1 MAYSAVKKSRS
12 TRRVLSTRHRVEKAQ
27 ILKRIER
34 WAGGQ
39 SSAEDWYRS
48 FAIPAFGDRTA
59 EALVKSGEA
68 EAVRDYLDA
77 VATGTFQ

>member
-1 MAYSAVKKSRS
+1 MSHATAKNSRPS
-12 TRRVLSTRHRVEKAQ
+12 SRLVRPRHRAEETQ
-27 ILKRIER
+27 ILKRIEA
-34 WAGGQ
+34 WAGGPKKAQ
-39 SSAEDWYRS
+39 DWYRS

-68 EAVRDYLDA
+68 DAVRDYLDA